1 MKAILFIG
9 LPSSGKTTYIEN
21 NQLNNDYKIVSADE
35 IKASHPDFNP
45 KDPEPLH
52 QWSVKEA
59 ERLMNEYSD
68 QKINICMDSGG
79 VNNSYSLRII
89 NMLKDKGYYIKII
102 HMDTPLDVCLERNRN
117 RERFV
122 PEEAIIEKSYK
133 IDSCVEKQKS
143 IADEYLKIFFKKN
156 LVK

>member
-1 MKAILFIG
+1 MIAILFIG
-9 LPSSGKTTYIEN
+9 LPSSGKTTYIQN
-21 NQLNNDYKIVSADE
+21 NKLYLDYTIVSADD
-35 IKASHPDFNP
+35 IKASHPEFNP
-45 KDPEPLH
+45 RDPEPLH

-68 QKINICMDSGG
+68 KKINICMDSGG

-89 NMLKDKGYYIKII
+89 NMLKNKGYHIKII
-102 HMDTPLDVCLERNRN
+102 HMDTPLDICLERNRN

-122 PEEAIIEKSYK
+122 PEQAIIEKSYK

-143 IADEYLKIFFKKN
+143 IADEYFKISF
-156 LVK
+156 